1 MQVAAER
8 VAWDMAKEH
17 GFHLCVI
24 NPTFVLGPV
33 VSSRTDAT
41 SIDVFK
47 VCTRQMWDGH
57 GASGYLKGCW
67 STPRVG
73 YALVVME
80 VEEVFCVWNSWSCMQ
95 MHGVYLHQT

>member
-1 MQVAAER
+1 MLVQVAAER

-41 SIDVFK
+41 SIDIFK
-47 VCTRQMWDGH
+47 VRTLQVWP
-57 GASGYLKGCW
+57 LF
-67 STPRVG
+67 VI
-73 YALVVME
+73 LI
-80 VEEVFCVWNSWSCMQ
+80 VECSDA
-95 MHGVYLHQT
+95 